1 MKKIFVIFI
10 VSLLLLGGIIVF
22 AGEDDEDIH
31 VHGNLPG
38 EIITYIDESW

>member
-31 VHGNLPG
+31 LHGSLPE
-38 EIITYIDESW
+38 EIVSYVEESW

>member
-10 VSLLLLGGIIVF
+10 VSLLLLDGIVVF

-31 VHGNLPG
+31 LHGNLPE
-38 EIITYIDESW
+38 EIVSYIDESW